1 MENKV
6 NALWGYLGLLHP
18 DTQNP
23 IPFVGEK
30 TREIYTKVIKGHL
43 DSALAIA
50 KSSSELISDVRN
62 SGLNVT
68 SIEEIMGLDLNDFE
82 EPGPIKE
89 FQVVAKELITRNPS
103 SRELFPADNEFIAQ
117 WSALR

>member
-1 MENKV
+1 MQVPIFSPKNFDEKFVEIISRVIARKWMENKV

-68 SIEEIMGLDLNDFE
+68 SIEEIMGLDLNDF
-82 EPGPIKE
+82 
-89 FQVVAKELITRNPS
+89 
-103 SRELFPADNEFIAQ
+103 
-117 WSALR
+117 